1 MGRVYCNAIGA
12 RVICAAERVSGAGGI
27 KNMRVL
33 VVDDDSVTRSQLVF
47 IARELPDVEVL
58 EAASQNDAH
67 ALLESQSIDIALID
81 LRLDAADP
89 DNRDGLALVR
99 DVRARAATPI
109 VVSGSDGMH
118 DVRQAMRFG
127 AYDYLLKEELSN
139 DLVLPILRRLCSRR
153 VLEKEVITLRSK
165 RFPSP
170 MDALIGPSAAIQ
182 RLRDVLQRVS
192 VSDRPVLITGPTG
205 AGKELAVRA
214 IHALGS
220 HPEEPFLDLN
230 CGAFPESLIE
240 SQLFGHERGAFTGAD
255 RKQQGFFSTVGG
267 GTLFLDEIAELP
279 LELQAKLLRVL
290 ETNTFR
296 PVGASHVRA
305 FEGRVVAATHAD
317 LEERVARGRFRED
330 LFYRLNVLEVT
341 VPSLEERRDDIPALI
356 AHFNGKQTRP
366 LEFTAEAIE
375 VLREAP
381 WPGNVRQLRNLVDRL
396 AVFTESVVT
405 PEIIAAFAGRSK
417 VKEGASFAG
426 LVRAVLRLPDAD
438 KLQLLTSALIDE
450 AMRLSD
456 GNKTAAARLLGVHR
470 KVVERCLSRTEA
482 AGHPNV

>member
-1 MGRVYCNAIGA
+1 
-12 RVICAAERVSGAGGI
+12 
-27 KNMRVL
+27 MRML
-33 VVDDDSVTRSQLVF
+33 VVDDDCATRRQLVY
-47 IARELPDVEVL
+47 IARELPEVEVL
-58 EAASQNDAH
+58 EAASQKDAH
-67 ALLESQSIDIALID
+67 ALLERRSIDVALID

-99 DVRARAATPI
+99 EVRARAATPI

-127 AYDYLLKEELSN
+127 AHDYLLKEELSS
-139 DLVLPILRRLCSRR
+139 DLVLPILRRLCNQR

-170 MDALIGPSAAIQ
+170 MDSLIGPSAAMQ

-192 VSDRPVLITGPTG
+192 LSDRPVLVTGPTG

-220 HPEEPFLDLN
+220 HPDEPFLDLN

-255 RKQQGFFSTVGG
+255 RKQQGFFTAVGR

-290 ETNTFR
+290 ETKTYR
-296 PVGASHVRA
+296 PVGASQTRV
-305 FEGRVVAATHAD
+305 FEGRVIAATHAD
-317 LEERVARGRFRED
+317 LEERVSRGLFRED

-341 VPSLEERRDDIPALI
+341 VPSLDERRDDIPALI
-356 AHFNGKQTRP
+356 AHFSAKQTQP
-366 LEFTAEAIE
+366 LEFTAAAIE
-375 VLREAP
+375 MLRDVP

-405 PEIIAAFAGRSK
+405 PELIVSLAGRSK
-417 VKEGASFAG
+417 QKEGAALAG
-426 LVRAVLRLPDAD
+426 LIRAVLRLPDAD
-438 KLQLLTSALIDE
+438 KLQLMTTALVDE

-482 AGHPNV
+482 TSHQNA